1 MTLTKSLIRVTIIM
15 FSFVALMSLSLGVT
29 AQGKPKWV
37 AQQICLAVYPCGK
50 PILSAPLPPP
60 PKEDK
65 EATLEMT
72 VFL

>member
-29 AQGKPKWV
+29 AQSKPKWV
-37 AQQICLAVYPCGK
+37 AQIFFGG
-50 PILSAPLPPP
+50 IPLRQTHSQRSPPPP
-60 PKEDK
+60 PKEEK